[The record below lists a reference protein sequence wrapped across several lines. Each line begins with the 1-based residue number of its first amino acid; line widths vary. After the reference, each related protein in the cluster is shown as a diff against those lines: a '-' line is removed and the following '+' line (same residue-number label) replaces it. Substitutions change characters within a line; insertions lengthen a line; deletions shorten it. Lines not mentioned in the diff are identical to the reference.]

1 MGGMD
6 NSESNPTADGTG
18 APARPTSKPFRRR
31 HRPAL
36 PILGTQVDEVVVP
49 PDLCAR
55 CQTEL
60 PPPKATGRTRI
71 YCSPACRK
79 VAYEDRRAKRPG
91 AVQTLL
97 VDRIIFKTIQ
107 QTITRDREPSRS
119 RCVQNVLADP
129 TAVHLVLIGLSR
141 QVGAKKLTPDD
152 GEAFV
157 KLAKSADYL
166 HRAFIRATNRHDT

>member
-6 NSESNPTADGTG
+6 NSESNPNTDRTG

-31 HRPAL
+31 HRPGP
-36 PILGTQVDEVVVP
+36 PIPGKQVDELVVP

-55 CQTEL
+55 CETEL

-79 VAYEDRRAKRPG
+79 AAYEDRRAKRPG

-97 VDRIIFKTIQ
+97 VDRIIFKTVQ
-107 QTITRDREPSRS
+107 QTITRDQEHSRS
-119 RCVQNVLADP
+119 RCVQTVLDDP
-129 TAVHLVLIGLSR
+129 VAIHQVLIGLSR
-141 QVGAKKLTPDD
+141 QVGAKKITPGD
-152 GEAFV
+152 ETFA

-166 HRAFIRATNRHDT
+166 NQTFTRAATR